1 VVNGQYLFGDEN
13 QFSGSDEERTS
24 DFQMALDDIDIKA
37 IVCVR
42 GGYGVVRIIDKLS
55 FSVFEQHPKWIVGY
69 SDITVLHSHIQTQF
83 GIETIHAIMPI
94 NFADPGSAVAIES
107 LRKALFGLTLE
118 YNVPANPLNV
128 SGSVSGFLCGGN
140 LSIIY
145 SLIGTPSDIQTEDKI
160 LFIEDVD
167 EYLYHLDRMMMNL
180 KRSGKLEKIRGLI
193 VGGFTK
199 MNDNTIPFGKNAAQ
213 IIAEYVSDKG
223 IPVCFDFPAGHIANN
238 SALVLGR
245 EVHLNVDSN
254 GVSQLFF
261 PIGETTATSKPLRKI
276 LKTTL
281 FFLGFFM
288 FIYAVLALIKMFV
301 K

>member
-1 VVNGQYLFGDEN
+1 MICPPYLKTGDKIAIVAPARKVSASEIDLAIHTFREWGLKVVNGQYLFGDEN

-69 SDITVLHSHIQTQF
+69 SDITVLHSHIQAQF

-128 SGSVSGFLCGGN
+128 SGSVSGILCGGN

-167 EYLYHLDRMMMNL
+167 
-180 KRSGKLEKIRGLI
+180 
-193 VGGFTK
+193 
-199 MNDNTIPFGKNAAQ
+199 
-213 IIAEYVSDKG
+213 
-223 IPVCFDFPAGHIANN
+223 
-238 SALVLGR
+238 
-245 EVHLNVDSN
+245 
-254 GVSQLFF
+254 
-261 PIGETTATSKPLRKI
+261 
-276 LKTTL
+276 
-281 FFLGFFM
+281 
-288 FIYAVLALIKMFV
+288 
-301 K
+301 